1 MIIWVQV
8 PWEPPYIVP
17 IFISTASPTAHLPLR
32 NPPVTTWWMFVEW
45 ISKFPGVRFV
55 QIGLGALKQLFYKQ
69 SVSKSSLEIALVKSE
84 WFCRVARGNNNLK
97 ELEVSLKAHIFS
109 ENSTEG
115 IKENIALQVSLRDSC
130 CPSWLHG
137 TCFQVPLS
145 SFSSSPAVNPS
156 DILGSPPDRCILP
169 VIPNQAQ

>member
-1 MIIWVQV
+1 MRSSRDWTHIGQEMTEDWGPRCYKARETIRTDMGDWEEATREGGRKSRQCGV
-8 PWEPPYIVP
+8 PEAKR
-17 IFISTASPTAHLPLR
+17 STHSTEEGTRKGGQAGEDVALTARSSNVKH
-32 NPPVTTWWMFVEW
+32 TTYCEQLQWLV
-45 ISKFPGVRFV
+45 
-55 QIGLGALKQLFYKQ
+55 GA
-69 SVSKSSLEIALVKSE
+69 
-84 WFCRVARGNNNLK
+84 
-97 ELEVSLKAHIFS
+97 KAP
-109 ENSTEG
+109 TEG

-137 TCFQVPLS
+137 TCFQVPLN